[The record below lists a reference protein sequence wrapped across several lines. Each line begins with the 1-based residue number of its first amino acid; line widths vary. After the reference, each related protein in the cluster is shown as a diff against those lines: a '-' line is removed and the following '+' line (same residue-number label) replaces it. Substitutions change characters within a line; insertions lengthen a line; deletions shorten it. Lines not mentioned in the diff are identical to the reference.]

1 MTHRVQRVQELI
13 RREIGNIMERNFK
26 FSGSLATVHEVSL
39 TPDLKQCFIYVGV
52 IGKGDS
58 PEVVI
63 KKLTEGRGLIQR
75 ELYKRVILK
84 NSPLLVFKFDDS
96 VERGVRVLSLIEN
109 LPEVS
114 PDEDPGEFDD
124 FHDEADDAAD
134 AGSVEEEDEDIDEED
149 DDDDDV
155 PAPKKRRR

>member
-13 RREIGNIMERNFK
+13 RREIGTIIERNFS

-58 PEVVI
+58 PEAVI
-63 KKLTEGRGLIQR
+63 KKLTDGRGLIQR

-84 NSPLLVFKFDDS
+84 NSPQIVFKFDDS

-109 LPEVS
+109 LPEAS
-114 PDEDPGEFDD
+114 PDEASEEIDD
-124 FHDEADDAAD
+124 LEDDEEADDATDSAD
-134 AGSVEEEDEDIDEED
+134 DGDDEDEDDED
-149 DDDDDV
+149 A

>member
-13 RREIGNIMERNFK
+13 RREIGTIIERNFK

-58 PEVVI
+58 PEAVI
-63 KKLTEGRGLIQR
+63 KKLTDGRGLIQR

-84 NSPLLVFKFDDS
+84 NSPQIIFKFDDS

-109 LPEVS
+109 LPEVA
-114 PDEDPGEFDD
+114 PDEDAAAFDD
-124 FHDEADDAAD
+124 IEDETDDATDSADDGD
-134 AGSVEEEDEDIDEED
+134 DDEDEDDE
-149 DDDDDV
+149 DV
-155 PAPKKRRR
+155 PPRRKRRR